1 MSDKETNK
9 NTSRSF
15 FSKLKESVSGTST
28 RVTSN
33 FFDFIGKNKIDE
45 ELIDDIETHLIMS
58 DVGIETTEIIIDQ
71 LKKESNKNIKTIRD
85 LKESIKEI
93 MLTILEPVD
102 IPLKINTNQKP
113 FVILM
118 VGVNGSGKTTSIGK
132 LSGLLS
138 AQNKTV
144 MLAAADTFRAAAV
157 EQLEIWAIRN
167 KLEVISQETG
177 ADPGAV
183 SFDAYASAQ
192 SKNIDILM
200 VDTAGRLH
208 TQQGLMDELIKIKR
222 ILNKQASDSPH
233 EIMLVIDASLGQN
246 ALLQAIKFNE
256 ALGITGLIITKLD
269 GSAKG
274 GIILSIANELK
285 IPIRYIGIGE
295 KASDMQKFDRYQYVD
310 ALLNYSDPSTIKDN

>member
-15 FSKLKESVSGTST
+15 FSRLKESVSGAST
-28 RVTSN
+28 TVTSN

-45 ELIDDIETHLIMS
+45 KLIDDIETHLIMA
-58 DVGIETTEIIIDQ
+58 DVGIETTEVIIDQ
-71 LKKESNKNIKTIRD
+71 LKKESDKNIKTIKD

-102 IPLKINTNQKP
+102 IPLKVNTNQKP

-167 KLEVISQETG
+167 QLEVISQETG